1 MAKHRGAEE
10 LKNLTATQEK
20 ALLLLASGETVTATA
35 EAVGVS
41 RQTVSEWTNRD
52 AEFIAA
58 LNSVR
63 QEILD
68 AGADRLRNMVG
79 AALDAVEAGINSEEL
94 STKDKASLGMA
105 LLKQVGL
112 SERAGST
119 GNTDAASIRNS
130 QVLSDMLNSF

>member
-10 LKNLTATQEK
+10 LKNLTATQER

-41 RQTVSEWTNRD
+41 RQTVSEWANRD
-52 AEFIAA
+52 PEFIAA

-63 QEILD
+63 QEVLD

-79 AALDAVEAGINSEEL
+79 AALDAVEAGMNSEEL

-119 GNTDAASIRNS
+119 GNTDAASIRS
-130 QVLSDMLNSF
+130 SRALTDMLNSF

>member
-10 LKNLTATQEK
+10 SKNLTATQEK

-41 RQTVSEWTNRD
+41 RQTVSEWANRD
-52 AEFIAA
+52 PEFIAA

-63 QEILD
+63 QEVLD
-68 AGADRLRNMVG
+68 AGADKLRGMVEK
-79 AALDAVEAGINSEEL
+79 ALDAVEAGFDSEEL
-94 STKDKASLGMA
+94 SAKDKASLGMA